1 MSKAKKPQYEQE
13 PRHTCTGAQC
23 RFLSDEHAEDPSPEL
38 AERLAAKR
46 EARREKVRKARR
58 GI

>member
-1 MSKAKKPQYEQE
+1 MSKPQFEQE

-23 RFLSDEHAEDPSPEL
+23 RFLSHENAEDPSPEL
-38 AERLAAKR
+38 AERLAEKR
-46 EARREKVRKARR
+46 EARREKVRKYRR